1 MNMDLKA
8 LREEIDNLDDEL
20 LKLLTRRAQLSCDV
34 GQYKLQS
41 GITTYHPARERAI
54 LERLCASAQAPLTPA
69 MIEALYNVI
78 FSISR
83 SLQAV
88 KQVAYLGPEGSYSH
102 QAALS
107 AFSLD
112 AELKPQATIDDI
124 VREVI
129 SGRADLGIVPVE
141 NSTEGMVN
149 RTLDMMA
156 TARLYVCREIM
167 LPIRHCLLG
176 NTALGEITAVY
187 SHYQP
192 LAQCRNWLKTNLP
205 KAPTIETASTS
216 EAAGL
221 VKDLPGA
228 AAVASREAACI
239 YGLEILAENINDLPD
254 NITRFW
260 VISRQLSGAGCEK
273 SKTSIILSLENSPG
287 ALFNAI
293 GVFASHSLNLTKI
306 ESRPSRKGPWEYMF
320 FVDFQGS
327 LEDAAVQAALSDL
340 AQCTTEIIIL
350 GSYPEG
356 SCSE

>member
-1 MNMDLKA
+1 MDLKA
-8 LREEIDNLDDEL
+8 LREEIDRLDDEL
-20 LKLLTRRAQLSCDV
+20 LKLLSRRAQLSCAV
-34 GQYKLQS
+34 GQYKQTS
-41 GITTYHPARERAI
+41 GINTYHPDRERAI
-54 LERLCASAQAPLTPA
+54 LERLIAGLEPPLTPA
-69 MIEALYNVI
+69 MVEALYNVI

-83 SLQAV
+83 SLQAI
-88 KQVAYLGPEGSYSH
+88 KQIAYLGPEGSYSH

-107 AFSLD
+107 VFSLD
-112 AELKPQATIDDI
+112 AELKPQASIDDI

-129 SGRADLGIVPVE
+129 GGRADLGIVPVE

-176 NTALGEITAVY
+176 TTPLSEITAVH

-205 KAPTIETASTS
+205 EVPTYEAASTS
-216 EAAGL
+216 QAAIQ
-221 VKDLPGA
+221 VKATPGA
-228 AAVASREAACI
+228 AAIASSAAARI
-239 YGLEILAENINDLPD
+239 YGLEILADNINDLPD

-260 VISRQLSGAGCEK
+260 VISRQLSGTHGKA
-273 SKTSIILSLENSPG
+273 KTSIIVSLENNPG

-293 GVFASHSLNLTKI
+293 GVFAGHGLNLTKI

-327 LEDAAVQAALSDL
+327 LEDAAVQDALAELRSF
-340 AQCTTEIIIL
+340 TSEIIIL

-356 SCSE
+356 SYAE